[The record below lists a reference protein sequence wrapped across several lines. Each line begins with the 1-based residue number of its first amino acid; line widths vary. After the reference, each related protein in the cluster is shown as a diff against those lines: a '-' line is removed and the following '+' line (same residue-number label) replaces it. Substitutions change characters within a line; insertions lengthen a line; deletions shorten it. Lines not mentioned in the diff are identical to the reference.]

1 LIVLTNDADAAEDT
15 DANDFVVTVKLS
27 NPTYITASGAM
38 DISTTDFVMIKA
50 AGSGT
55 AGTEG
60 AIHSMG
66 TGTAGANFLLAG
78 GAKLL
83 GTGSVVAANN
93 ATSAL
98 ADYNGTDVVASA
110 TATLGLENSSSNGT
124 YITSLRGSST
134 PAAPSNLSYSP
145 ATVSGTVGTAISSLT
160 PTVTGTVDSYSVDP
174 ALPDGLSIDASS
186 GVISGTPTAIAA
198 SATYTVT
205 AENEGGS
212 TTATVTVT
220 VNSADTPQEHYLA
233 SFGLVKGT
241 PEAAGT
247 ADPDGDGLNNAGEFA
262 FGTSPVSGASRAVT
276 LESVVGGIK
285 IKWLQRSGI
294 NYTVKSTV
302 NLESVFSGPVSSTP
316 VSPQPGGL
324 GDYQQY
330 EATLTGGDRGFLKVE
345 ASVP

>member
-1 LIVLTNDADAAEDT
+1 LGYQPTTSTGDLTVTLSLINNTGATIETLNIGYLGRAARVDQPRISSWAVTLDGQAVADLAYSTDNTSGEAGAPGDETKATQLTGLSI
-15 DANDFVVTVKLS
+15 ANGTEFTLTWTS
-27 NPTYITASGAM
+27 PNPT
-38 DISTTDFVMIKA
+38 
-50 AGSGT
+50 GSGSSRQIGI
-55 AGTEG
+55 AD
-60 AIHSMG
+60 
-66 TGTAGANFLLAG
+66 
-78 GAKLL
+78 
-83 GTGSVVAANN
+83 VVVS
-93 ATSAL
+93 TSAP
-98 ADYNGTDVVASA
+98 GPT
-110 TATLGLENSSSNGT
+110 
-124 YITSLRGSST
+124 
-134 PAAPSNLSYSP
+134 APSNLSYTP
-145 ATVSGTVGTAISSLT
+145 ATVSGTVGTAINSLT
-160 PTVTGTVDSYSVDP
+160 PTVTGTVDTYSVDP

-186 GVISGTPTAIAA
+186 GVISGTPTAVAA
-198 SATYTVT
+198 SDTYMVT
-205 AENEGGS
+205 AANEGGS

-276 LESVVGGIK
+276 QESVVGGIK

-302 NLESVFSGPVSSTP
+302 NLGSAFSGPVPSTP

-330 EATLTGGDRGFLKVE
+330 EATLTGGDKGFIKVE
-345 ASVP
+345 AIVP